1 MNSTGIKNIEKA
13 VVEVP
18 CVDDY
23 AEILRSVASCLNCKG
38 FWLNRGLA
46 YRSPVPGVLHSLTLA
61 CRSRGTA
68 SGTASGPTKWTTTA
82 LKPACIW
89 LDQGRL

>member
-23 AEILRSVASCLNCKG
+23 AEILRSVASCLNCRG
-38 FWLNRGLA
+38 LWLNRGLT
-46 YRSPVPGVLHSLTLA
+46 YRSPTPGVLQVVI
-61 CRSRGTA
+61 RD
-68 SGTASGPTKWTTTA
+68 
-82 LKPACIW
+82 
-89 LDQGRL
+89 LDITSTRA

>member
-38 FWLNRGLA
+38 FLA
-46 YRSPVPGVLHSLTLA
+46 E
-61 CRSRGTA
+61 
-68 SGTASGPTKWTTTA
+68 
-82 LKPACIW
+82 
-89 LDQGRL
+89 